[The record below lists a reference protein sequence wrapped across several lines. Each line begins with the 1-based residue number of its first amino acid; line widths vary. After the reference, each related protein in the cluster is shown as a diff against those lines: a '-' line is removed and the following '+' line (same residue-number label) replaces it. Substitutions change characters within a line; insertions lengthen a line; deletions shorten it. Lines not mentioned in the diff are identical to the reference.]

1 MNVDWRRAA
10 AYVVCRD
17 ENDRLLLTRL
27 RTAGFPSDGMWT
39 MPGGG
44 MDVGETPEQ
53 TAVRELHEET
63 GLTATMGPILGMF
76 SSWFTA
82 EESWRNKPGHSIAPV
97 YLAQN
102 LSGELREHF
111 EEEGSTD
118 AAQWFTLEEIR
129 SLPRVELVD
138 FVLDLL

>member
-1 MNVDWRRAA
+1 
-10 AYVVCRD
+10 
-17 ENDRLLLTRL
+17 
-27 RTAGFPSDGMWT
+27 MWT

-44 MDVGETPEQ
+44 MDVGETPEE

-63 GLTATMGPILGMF
+63 GLSATMGPILGMF

-82 EESWRNKPGHSIAPV
+82 DESWRNKTGHSIAPV

-111 EEEGSTD
+111 EEDSTD
-118 AAQWFTLEEIR
+118 AVQWFTIDEVKA
-129 SLPRVELVD
+129 LPRVELVD
-138 FVLDLL
+138 FVLELL